1 MKDIYKSV
9 RLDNLMGTLLE
20 KMKDNSQKNDN
31 TKTPPYKGKKFEL
44 NTFLYNTS
52 LPNLQKG
59 VS

>member
-9 RLDNLMGTLLE
+9 RLDNLMGTLLK
-20 KMKDNSQKNDN
+20 KMKDKSQKNDN
-31 TKTPPYKGKKFEL
+31 TKAPPDKGKKFEL
-44 NTFLYNTS
+44 NTFLYNTN